1 MQSGAN
7 TDFMNLHSIMVQ
19 LLYLA
24 ATAFGT
30 MAEEFTFHYGSI
42 TISVG
47 SGVPKLSTLFTFHYG
62 SITIFFL
69 LPNIF

>member
-42 TISVG
+42 TISPVCG
-47 SGVPKLSTLFTFHYG
+47 LMNNSNPFTFHYG
-62 SITIFFL
+62 SITIQ
-69 LPNIF
+69 IWH